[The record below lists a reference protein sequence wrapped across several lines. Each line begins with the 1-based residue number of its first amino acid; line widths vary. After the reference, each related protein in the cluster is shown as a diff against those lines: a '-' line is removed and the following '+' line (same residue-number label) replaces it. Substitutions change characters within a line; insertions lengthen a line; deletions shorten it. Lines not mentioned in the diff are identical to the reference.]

1 MILLIAGVLLWAA
14 VHFIPSLARP
24 TRQSMI
30 AKLGE
35 GGYKGIFSLSL
46 IAAIVLM
53 VFGWRSIEQ
62 PAYLY
67 HLPAWSRH
75 LGMLLVLVGFFL
87 FASSGQATRINRIV
101 RHPQLT
107 GMAVW
112 AAAHLIM
119 NGDSRSLVLF
129 GGLGTW
135 AILEMVF
142 INRREGEWVKSEPE
156 GWGKE
161 LKVAA
166 IGLVVFV
173 IVVFA
178 HPWLAGVAIR

>member
-1 MILLIAGVLLWAA
+1 MIGKV
-14 VHFIPSLARP
+14 
-24 TRQSMI
+24 
-30 AKLGE
+30 GE
-35 GGYKGIFSLSL
+35 GGYKGIFSLAL
-46 IAAIVLM
+46 IAAILLM

-67 HLPAWSRH
+67 HLPAWTRH
-75 LGMLLVLVGFFL
+75 LGMLLVLIAFFL
-87 FASSGQATRINRIV
+87 FGSSQQATRINRII

-107 GMAVW
+107 GLVVW
-112 AAAHLIM
+112 AAAHLMM

-129 GGLGTW
+129 GGLGLW

-142 INRREGEWVKSEPE
+142 INRREGDWVKPEPE

-161 LKVAA
+161 IRVAIISLA
-166 IGLVVFV
+166 IFV
-173 IVVFA
+173 AIVFA

>member
-1 MILLIAGVLLWAA
+1 MLLLITGVLLWSA

-24 TRQSMI
+24 MRQSMI
-30 AKLGE
+30 DSMGE
-35 GGYKGIFSLSL
+35 NGYKGVFTLLMFAALAL
-46 IAAIVLM
+46 II
-53 VFGWRSIEQ
+53 FGWRSIDQ

-75 LGMLLVLVGFFL
+75 LGMLLMLAAFFL

-107 GMAVW
+107 GVAVW
-112 AAAHLIM
+112 AAAHLMM

-129 GGLGTW
+129 GGLGIW

-142 INRREGEWVKSEPE
+142 INRREGEWIKKEAE

-161 LKVAA
+161 LTVAA
-166 IGLVVFV
+166 IGIAVC
-173 IVVFA
+173 IAIVFA
-178 HPWLAGVAIR
+178 HPWLSGVAIR